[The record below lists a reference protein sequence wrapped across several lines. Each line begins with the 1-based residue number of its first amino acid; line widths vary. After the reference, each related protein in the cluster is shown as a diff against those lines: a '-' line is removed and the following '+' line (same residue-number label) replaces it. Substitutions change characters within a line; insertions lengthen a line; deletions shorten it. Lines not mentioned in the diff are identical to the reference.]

1 MHLIAHNMKTFTR
14 YIAIALALTS
24 LSGYC
29 SEKVN
34 VSIYSVCSNEYVC
47 DSLGVDFEIC
57 DIAPGDTAIV
67 SEKINEIAFPEN
79 ISWTW
84 EPRID
89 SISTY
94 NALFYF
100 VQPLLTER
108 VAINTITAEPYWG
121 EDVVN
126 ISFSFHDASI
136 FEKLTRDNIGKRLAV
151 AIDGAI
157 YNSPRVN
164 GPIESGRCM
173 VTTRV
178 CNIPRSLTG
187 LYKK

>member
-1 MHLIAHNMKTFTR
+1 MANGNKK
-14 YIAIALALTS
+14 AL
-24 LSGYC
+24 
-29 SEKVN
+29 
-34 VSIYSVCSNEYVC
+34 
-47 DSLGVDFEIC
+47 
-57 DIAPGDTAIV
+57 

-151 AIDGAI
+151 TPSESHT
-157 YNSPRVN
+157 YSLEQTLY
-164 GPIESGRCM
+164 IETFTFSEQ
-173 VTTRV
+173 
-178 CNIPRSLTG
+178 
-187 LYKK
+187 

>member
-34 VSIYSVCSNEYVC
+34 VSIYSVCSN
-47 DSLGVDFEIC
+47 DFENC

-164 GPIESGRCM
+164 CPIESGRCM